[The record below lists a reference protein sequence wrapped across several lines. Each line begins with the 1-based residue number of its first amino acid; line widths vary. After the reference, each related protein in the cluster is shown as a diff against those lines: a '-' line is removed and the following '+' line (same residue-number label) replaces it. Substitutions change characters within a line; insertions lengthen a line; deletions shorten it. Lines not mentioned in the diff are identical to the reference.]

1 MSRMSNTRSRTQ
13 NITLKL
19 TSLDSVPSN
28 WVKRYNF
35 LLLLP
40 NALSEGHFVEHTE
53 QNEQLHGQNLNFSW
67 DLILLNSAPLN
78 YVKMSGFKA
87 LLKIAPN
94 VLFFGISH

>member
-19 TSLDSVPSN
+19 ASLDSVPSN

-35 LLLLP
+35 LPLLP

-53 QNEQLHGQNLNFSW
+53 QNEQLHGQNLSFFLGSHLIGFST
-67 DLILLNSAPLN
+67 LELC
-78 YVKMSGFKA
+78 
-87 LLKIAPN
+87 
-94 VLFFGISH
+94 

>member
-1 MSRMSNTRSRTQ
+1 MVFKTCLKCVKPCIQLSQMSRMSNTRSRTQ

-19 TSLDSVPSN
+19 ASLDSVPSN

-53 QNEQLHGQNLNFSW
+53 QNEQLHGQNLNFFQGSH
-67 DLILLNSAPLN
+67 LI
-78 YVKMSGFKA
+78 GFST
-87 LLKIAPN
+87 LELC
-94 VLFFGISH
+94 